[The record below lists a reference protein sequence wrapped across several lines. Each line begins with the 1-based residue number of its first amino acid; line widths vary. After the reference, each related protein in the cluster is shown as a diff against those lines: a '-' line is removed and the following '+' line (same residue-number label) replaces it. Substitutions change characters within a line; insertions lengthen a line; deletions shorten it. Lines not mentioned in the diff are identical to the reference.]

1 MTIAFYG
8 NVPVNEVTPQGL
20 PQIKLTKEQQSI
32 FENIKEISSVL
43 NSDAFEKTNKKEAE
57 APKISL
63 PRILFCRL
71 KQDQVNA
78 VNESRKLPKNAKLK
92 ENGLGGM
99 YLTFNICDFT
109 QGTHTLPAGYELK
122 NDILGFTHI
131 VREGT
136 QAWYLKK

>member
-8 NVPVNEVTPQGL
+8 NMPVGETAPQGL
-20 PQIKLTKEQQSI
+20 YQVKPTKEQQNI
-32 FENIKEISSVL
+32 FQNFKEISAVL
-43 NSDAFEKTNKKEAE
+43 NSDVFEKPNKKEME

-63 PRILFCRL
+63 PRVLFCRL
-71 KQDQVNA
+71 KQDQVNQ

-92 ENGLGGM
+92 ENGMGGM

-109 QGTHTLPAGYELK
+109 KGTHTLPAGYELK